1 MRMNDIIE
9 KKKEGKP
16 LTRSEIH
23 YFVKGYT
30 NNIIPDY
37 QASAL
42 AMAIWFNKMTKEET
56 AILTDEMAKS
66 GDMLDL
72 SSLGDITVDKH
83 SSGGIGDKTTLIVAP
98 IVAAAGCIV
107 AKMSGKGLG
116 FTGGTI
122 DKLESIP
129 NFNTSVSPNDF
140 IKQAKNIGIVLAG
153 QTGNMAPCD
162 KKLYALRDVTATV
175 DCMPLIASS
184 IMSKKLAAGS
194 KNIVLD
200 VKCGSGAFMKTKE
213 DATELAKE
221 MVQIGKSC
229 NRNVSAFITDM
240 STPLGFAIG
249 NSLEIKEAVDV
260 LKGKNV
266 KDLKEIS
273 IALSAEMISLSLKK
287 DKEESITIANEM
299 INSGKA
305 HQKFLEMVRAQGGD
319 ISYIE
324 DTSLF
329 LKDVYSCEVKADKDG
344 FIYKL
349 DALTLGKISVLLGA
363 GRNVKTDIIDYN
375 AGILLSKKRG
385 DRVRKN
391 ETVMTL
397 YSSNKDKL
405 NDAKEIAVSSF
416 EIKDK
421 EPLNQTLIL
430 NYISDIN

>member
-1 MRMNDIIE
+1 MNDIIE

-16 LTRSEIH
+16 LNRSEIH
-23 YFVKGYT
+23 YFVNGYT
-30 NNIIPDY
+30 NDTIPDY
-37 QASAL
+37 QAAAL

-72 SSLGDITVDKH
+72 SLLGDITVDKH

-98 IVAAAGCIV
+98 IVAAAGCVV

-129 NFNTSVSPNDF
+129 NFNTSISPKDF
-140 IKQAKNIGIVLAG
+140 IKQAKDIGIVLAG

-162 KKLYALRDVTATV
+162 KKLYALRDVTSTV

-221 MVQIGKSC
+221 MVDIGKSC

-249 NSLEIKEAVDV
+249 NSLEVKEVLDI
-260 LKGKNV
+260 LKGKDI

-287 DKEESITIANEM
+287 DKEEAITIANEM

-305 HQKFLEMVRAQGGD
+305 YQKFLEMVKAQGGD
-319 ISYIE
+319 LSYIE
-324 DTSLF
+324 DNSLF
-329 LKDVYSCEVKADKDG
+329 LKDVFSCEIKADKDG
-344 FIYKL
+344 YIYEL
-349 DALTLGKISVLLGA
+349 DALILGKTSVILGA
-363 GRNVKTDIIDYN
+363 GRNVKTDKIDYN
-375 AGILLSKKRG
+375 AGILLAKKQG
-385 DRVRKN
+385 DRVFKN
-391 ETVMTL
+391 DIVMTL
-397 YSSNKDKL
+397 YSSNKEKL
-405 NDAKEIAVSSF
+405 NNAKNIVLTSF
-416 EIKDK
+416 EISDI
-421 EPLNQTLIL
+421 EPINKPLIL
-430 NYISDIN
+430 NYIT

>member
-16 LTRSEIH
+16 LNRSEIH
-23 YFVKGYT
+23 YFVNGYT
-30 NNIIPDY
+30 NGSIPDY

-42 AMAIWFNKMTKEET
+42 AMAIWFNKMDKEET

-72 SSLGDITVDKH
+72 SSLGDRTVDKH
-83 SSGGIGDKTTLIVAP
+83 SSGGIGDKTTLVVAP
-98 IVAAAGCIV
+98 IVAAAGCVV

-129 NFNTSVSPNDF
+129 NLTTSMTPNDF
-140 IKQAKNIGIVLAG
+140 IAQAKNIGLVVAG

-162 KKLYALRDVTATV
+162 KKLYALRDVTSTV

-184 IMSKKLAAGS
+184 IMSKKLASGA

-200 VKCGSGAFMKTKE
+200 VKCGNGAFMKTKE

-221 MVQIGKSC
+221 MVHIGKAC
-229 NRNVSAFITDM
+229 GRNVSAFITDM

-249 NSLEIKEAVDV
+249 NSLEVKEAVDV
-260 LKGKNV
+260 LKGKDI
-266 KDLKEIS
+266 KDLREIS
-273 IALSAEMISLSLKK
+273 LTLSAEMISLSLNKSR
-287 DKEESITIANEM
+287 EESMTIAENM
-299 INSGKA
+299 LDSGKA
-305 HQKFLEMVRAQGGD
+305 YQKFLQMVKAQGGD
-319 ISYIE
+319 TRYIE

-329 LKDVYSCEVKADKDG
+329 QNDTFSFEVKADKDG
-344 FIYKL
+344 FVSNL
-349 DALTLGKISVLLGA
+349 NALMLGKVSVLLGA
-363 GRNVKTDIIDYN
+363 GRNVKTDKIDYN
-375 AGILLSKKRG
+375 AGILLSKKQG
-385 DRVRKN
+385 DKVSKN

-397 YSSNKDKL
+397 YSSDKEKL
-405 NDAKEIAVSSF
+405 KQAEETVYKSF
-416 EIKDK
+416 EIKEVSPK
-421 EPLNQTLIL
+421 NQPLIL
-430 NYISDIN
+430 NCILE

>member
-1 MRMNDIIE
+1 MNDIIE

-16 LTRSEIH
+16 LNRSEIH
-23 YFVKGYT
+23 YFVNGYT
-30 NNIIPDY
+30 NDTIPDY
-37 QASAL
+37 QAAAL

-72 SSLGDITVDKH
+72 SMLGDITVDKH

-98 IVAAAGCIV
+98 IVAAAGCVV
-107 AKMSGKGLG
+107 AKMSGKGLD

-129 NFNTSVSPNDF
+129 NFNTSISPKDF
-140 IKQAKNIGIVLAG
+140 IKQAKDIGIVLAG

-162 KKLYALRDVTATV
+162 KKLYALRDVTSTV

-221 MVQIGKSC
+221 MVDIGKSC

-249 NSLEIKEAVDV
+249 NSLEVKEALDI
-260 LKGKNV
+260 LKGKDI

-305 HQKFLEMVRAQGGD
+305 YQKFLEMVKAQGGD
-319 ISYIE
+319 VSYIE
-324 DTSLF
+324 DNSLF
-329 LKDVYSCEVKADKDG
+329 LKDVFSCEIKADKDG
-344 FIYKL
+344 YIYEL
-349 DALTLGKISVLLGA
+349 DALILGKTSVILGA
-363 GRNVKTDIIDYN
+363 GRNVKTDKIDYN
-375 AGILLSKKRG
+375 AGILLAKKQG
-385 DRVRKN
+385 DRVFKN
-391 ETVMTL
+391 DIVMTL
-397 YSSNKDKL
+397 YSSNKEKL
-405 NDAKEIAVSSF
+405 NNAKKTVLSSF
-416 EIKDK
+416 KIKDE
-421 EPLNQTLIL
+421 EPLKQPLIL
-430 NYISDIN
+430 NYISKIDK

>member
-30 NNIIPDY
+30 NNVIPDY
-37 QASAL
+37 QVSAL
-42 AMAIWFNKMTKEET
+42 AMAVWFNKMTKEET

-72 SSLGDITVDKH
+72 SSLGDKTVDKH

-221 MVQIGKSC
+221 MVQIGRSC

-249 NSLEIKEAVDV
+249 NSLEVKEAVDV

-273 IALSAEMISLSLKK
+273 IELSAEMISLSLKK
-287 DKEESITIANEM
+287 SKDDSIRIANEM
-299 INSGKA
+299 IDSGKA
-305 HQKFLEMVRAQGGD
+305 YQKFLEMVMAQGGD

-329 LKDVYSCEVKADKDG
+329 LKDVCSYEVKANREG

-349 DALTLGKISVLLGA
+349 DALTLGKISVVLGA
-363 GRNVKTDIIDYN
+363 GRNVKTDKIDYN
-375 AGILLSKKRG
+375 AGILLLKKRG
-385 DRVRKN
+385 DRVHKN
-391 ETVMTL
+391 ETVMVL

-405 NDAKEIAVSSF
+405 NDVKEMVVSSF
-416 EIKDK
+416 EIRDI
-421 EPLNQTLIL
+421 EPVNKPLIL
-430 NYISDIN
+430 NYIN